1 MVASLRCPEGVSMVV
16 AAAFSL
22 GLVPA
27 LWTGC
32 ASPPVFTQITEVVIK
47 TQGPSGVSY
56 QPLTG
61 EKLDRARGC
70 LYHTEEIKKED
81 SKKEPLQEILLLQVK
96 DRYADR
102 VFEFYTDENLK
113 GNKGKY
119 YRNRC
124 VFGIIKS
131 P

>member
-1 MVASLRCPEGVSMVV
+1 MVV
-16 AAAFSL
+16 ATAFSL
-22 GLVPA
+22 GLLPA

-32 ASPPVFTQITEVVIK
+32 TSPPVFTQITEVVVK
-47 TQGPSGVSY
+47 TQGPGGTSSE
-56 QPLTG
+56 PLTG
-61 EKLDRARGC
+61 ERLDRARHC
-70 LYHTEEIKKED
+70 LYATEEIKKED

-96 DRYADR
+96 DRFADR
-102 VFEFYTDENLK
+102 VFEFYTNENLK

-124 VFGIIKS
+124 MFGIIKS

>member
-1 MVASLRCPEGVSMVV
+1 MLT
-16 AAAFSL
+16 AAALSL
-22 GLVPA
+22 GL
-27 LWTGC
+27 LQGMGGC
-32 ASPPVFTQITEVVIK
+32 ASPPVFTQISEIVVQ
-47 TQGPSGVSY
+47 TQGPSGISR

-61 EKLDRARGC
+61 EKLERAKNC
-70 LYHTEEIKKED
+70 LYDTEEIRAEATKA
-81 SKKEPLQEILLLQVK
+81 EPLQEILLLQVK
-96 DRYADR
+96 DRHADR
-102 VFEFYTDENLK
+102 VFEFVTDENLK